1 MMMMLTMTTMTTVMM
16 MILLLSFG
24 YIRYLQLASNSKRNG
39 LLELHCL
46 HSIFPSSGN
55 SSFQWPWWYLFYW
68 PIKKWPWWCWIY
80 WWGGIVIIIWQLSV
94 NFSKTFEFCRMLNN
108 FHKKSFIGRCLVFL
122 GIFLWD
128 HISHRNIERQY
139 LQYSVVAVRE
149 VQKSKIILCLRWWN
163 SDAFLRLRWNGFACL

>member
-1 MMMMLTMTTMTTVMM
+1 MMLTMTMMTTVMM

-68 PIKKWPWWCWIY
+68 PIKKMTMMMLNILMRRHRY
-80 WWGGIVIIIWQLSV
+80 HYLAT
-94 NFSKTFEFCRMLNN
+94 FSKTFEFCRMLNN
-108 FHKKSFIGRCLVFL
+108 FHKKSFIGRCFVFL

-139 LQYSVVAVRE
+139 WQYSVVAVRE
-149 VQKSKIILCLRWWN
+149 VQKSKIVLCLRWWTVMLFCDWEDETVLLVCN
-163 SDAFLRLRWNGFACL
+163 CM